1 MSAPRV
7 ATPRVAST
15 ARIFEAAVRCVLDVG
30 AADMSMAD
38 IAKEAGVSKG
48 LIHYHFTDKDALLA
62 RLVEW
67 LSVRIADRERAALAG
82 ATPQTAVDA
91 MWGWLESELARGEML
106 ALIVLSQF
114 HSADMRAVVR
124 ASARLRRDVAAST
137 VEALYTALELR
148 PRVPVPMMAE
158 VVIAFVDGLA
168 IAVSL
173 DPETNPRVAF
183 DVFWLAML
191 SLAE

>member
-1 MSAPRV
+1 MPA
-7 ATPRVAST
+7 PRVAST

-38 IAKEAGVSKG
+38 IAREAGVSKG

-67 LSVRIADRERAALAG
+67 LSVRIADRERAALEHVS
-82 ATPQTAVDA
+82 PQTAVDA
-91 MWGWLESELARGEML
+91 MWGWLGGELSRGELL
-106 ALIVLSQF
+106 ALIVLSQD
-114 HSADMRAVVR
+114 HSPDMRTVVR
-124 ASARLRRDVAAST
+124 ASARLRREVAAATIESLYS
-137 VEALYTALELR
+137 ALMLR
-148 PRVPVPMMAE
+148 PRVPVPMMAD

-168 IAVSL
+168 IAASL
-173 DPETNPRVAF
+173 DPEANPRVSF